1 MVSEYVPV
9 PEVKKSHLASFRD
22 YFLSYS
28 SYFVAKKYCSLVE
41 QEGGLLLLEELIN
54 SNVPKVP
61 YQRVIELASIVRD
74 NVTKWKEGK
83 RANHDNR

>member
-1 MVSEYVPV
+1 M
-9 PEVKKSHLASFRD
+9 
-22 YFLSYS
+22 
-28 SYFVAKKYCSLVE
+28 E